1 MALVDRS
8 APGSACEPCL
18 RRSWLLARLSA
29 TLDYR
34 CADIPRL
41 TELLALEDEELIAAL
56 GGSRTA
62 ALEAEYAR
70 FEPAEPSPGTD
81 VETLCRHDAAYPLA
95 LRDPG
100 APRMLNVRGGG
111 RRLSELTATAA
122 VAVVGT
128 RRASDYGV
136 AMAKS
141 LGRGLSASGV
151 TVVSALSDG
160 IAAAAHDGTL
170 EAAGQSVAVLAGGLD
185 VGCPARLRTLLDR
198 LAGRGCAVSEL
209 PGGCQ
214 GRRWGPVA
222 AERTIARLA
231 DVTVVVEA
239 GEEPRELAGALIAR
253 ATGGTVAA
261 LPGRVTSP
269 GARGTNA
276 LLMDGAHLVRGVK
289 DTLDL
294 LPARAARASC
304 EGVRELAELEPRL
317 LELLERVGDGI
328 DTPEKLIGA
337 ASDAGAVLLA
347 LTELELMSLLGRGE
361 GGRYVPREPLP

>member
-1 MALVDRS
+1 V
-8 APGSACEPCL
+8 
-18 RRSWLLARLSA
+18 SA

-41 TELLALEDEELIAAL
+41 MELLALDDAELIGAL
-56 GGSRTA
+56 GGSRAA
-62 ALEAEYAR
+62 ALEADYAR
-70 FEPAEPSPGTD
+70 FEPAGPQPGTH
-81 VETLCRHDAAYPLA
+81 VEMLCRHDAAYPLA

-100 APRMLNVRGGG
+100 APRMLNVRGGR
-111 RRLSELTATAA
+111 RRLSELTATAV

-160 IAAAAHDGTL
+160 IAAAAYEGTL
-170 EAAGQSVAVLAGGLD
+170 EAAGQSVAVVGGGLD
-185 VGCPARLRTLLDR
+185 VGCPASLRTLLER
-198 LAGRGCAVSEL
+198 LAARGCAVSEL
-209 PGGCQ
+209 PGGCP

-222 AERTIARLA
+222 AERAIARLA
-231 DVTVVVEA
+231 DLTVVVEA
-239 GEEPRELAGALIAR
+239 AVQPRELAGALIAR
-253 ATGGTVAA
+253 ATGGAVAA

-276 LLMDGAHLVRGVK
+276 LLMDGAHLVRGVT
-289 DTLDL
+289 DILDL

-304 EGVRELAELEPRL
+304 DAVRQRAELEPRL
-317 LELLERVGDGI
+317 VELLERVGDGM

-337 ASDAGAVLLA
+337 ASDAGEVLLA

>member
-1 MALVDRS
+1 MRLVGRS
-8 APGSACEPCL
+8 SPGRACEPCL
-18 RRSWLLARLSA
+18 RRSWLLTRLSA

-34 CADIPRL
+34 CTDIPRL
-41 TELLALEDEELIAAL
+41 MELLALEDDELIDAL
-56 GGSRTA
+56 GGSRRA
-62 ALEAEYAR
+62 ALEADYAR
-70 FEPAEPSPGTD
+70 FEPAAPRPRTD
-81 VETLCRHDAAYPLA
+81 VESLCRHHAAYPLA
-95 LRDPG
+95 LRGPG

-111 RRLSELTATAA
+111 RRLSELTATAV
-122 VAVVGT
+122 VAIVGT
-128 RRASDYGV
+128 RRASDYGL

-151 TVVSALSDG
+151 TVASALSDG
-160 IAAAAHDGTL
+160 IAAAAHDGAL
-170 EAAGQSVAVLAGGLD
+170 EAAGPSVAVLGGGLD
-185 VGCPARLRTLLDR
+185 VGSPAGLRTLLDR
-198 LAGRGCAVSEL
+198 LARRGCAVSEL
-209 PGGCQ
+209 PGGCP

-239 GEEPRELAGALIAR
+239 GEQPRELAGALIAR

-289 DTLDL
+289 DVLDL
-294 LPARAARASC
+294 LPARAGRASC
-304 EGVRELAELEPRL
+304 DAVREPAELEPRL
-317 LELLERVGDGI
+317 AELLERVGDGM
-328 DTPEKLIGA
+328 DTPETLIGA
-337 ASDAGAVLLA
+337 GSDAGEVLLA